1 MMTVHIH
8 VLEKIRRLLAGVLEQ
23 EGMELVDLKV
33 DQRGK
38 RLSIRL
44 FMDKPGGVTVEDCAH
59 ITKEAM
65 DVLDMENV
73 SEGAYSL
80 EVSSPGIDRPLRS
93 KRDFERAQ
101 GRKVRL
107 TMEEGIEPSAM
118 RGRLIKVQDHS
129 LTLEMEGKPVE
140 VPLGDVSE
148 GKMEVEF

>member
-1 MMTVHIH
+1 MAVDAR
-8 VLEKIRRLLAGVLEQ
+8 LFEEIRRLFVEILEQ

-33 DQRGK
+33 DRRG
-38 RLSIRL
+38 RTLSIKA

-65 DVLDMENV
+65 DVLDMEDV
-73 SEGAYSL
+73 SEGAYAL

-93 KRDFERAQ
+93 ERDFGRAL

-107 TMEEGIEPSAM
+107 NMDEGIEPSVLV
-118 RGRLIKVQDHS
+118 GRLIKIQDHF
-129 LTLEMEGKPVE
+129 LTLEMEGE
-140 VPLGDVSE
+140 RREIPLGDVSE

>member
-1 MMTVHIH
+1 MVHPHI
-8 VLEKIRRLLAGVLEQ
+8 LEEIRRLLAGVLER
-23 EGMELVDLKV
+23 EGMELVDLKG

-38 RLSIRL
+38 TLSIKL

-59 ITKEAM
+59 IAKEAM

-107 TMEEGIEPSAM
+107 TMEQGIKPSAI
-118 RGRLIKVQDHS
+118 RGRLIKVQDHY

-140 VPLGDVSE
+140 VPLGDVRE

>member
-1 MMTVHIH
+1 
-8 VLEKIRRLLAGVLEQ
+8 
-23 EGMELVDLKV
+23 
-33 DQRGK
+33 
-38 RLSIRL
+38 
-44 FMDKPGGVTVEDCAH
+44 MDKPGGVTVEDCAH

-118 RGRLIKVQDHS
+118 RGRLIRVQDHS

-140 VPLGDVSE
+140 VPLGDVRE